1 MDSPSDDIRDRSVG
15 DLVERLSLNVQELVR
30 AEVALARA
38 ELVASARRLS
48 LASGLGAL
56 ALVCGLAAVGALVAT
71 AILALATAIP
81 AWLAALVVALVLAVG
96 AAIALAFGL
105 RIGRRSLPPVP
116 SETLE
121 SIKEDVAWVK
131 TRARSSAT

>member
-1 MDSPSDDIRDRSVG
+1 MSDPVQDKRDLSVG
-15 DLVERLSLNVQELVR
+15 DLVEQMSQDTRELVR

-48 LASGLGAL
+48 LAAGLAGLAGVFALAAFGAL
-56 ALVCGLAAVGALVAT
+56 EAA
-71 AILALATAIP
+71 AILGLATAIS
-81 AWLAALVVALVLAVG
+81 AWLAALVVALALVLAG
-96 AAIALAFGL
+96 AGAMAIGV

-116 SETLE
+116 AETVD

-131 TRARSSAT
+131 TRARSGMR

>member
-1 MDSPSDDIRDRSVG
+1 MSDPVQDKRDRSVG
-15 DLVERLSLNVQELVR
+15 DLVEQMSQDTRELVR

-48 LASGLGAL
+48 LSAAL
-56 ALVCGLAAVGALVAT
+56 ALAAFGALVAA
-71 AILALATAIP
+71 AILGLATAIS
-81 AWLAALVVALVLAVG
+81 AWLAALVVALALVLAGAGAMAVG
-96 AAIALAFGL
+96 V

-116 SETLE
+116 AETVD

-131 TRARSSAT
+131 TRARSGMR